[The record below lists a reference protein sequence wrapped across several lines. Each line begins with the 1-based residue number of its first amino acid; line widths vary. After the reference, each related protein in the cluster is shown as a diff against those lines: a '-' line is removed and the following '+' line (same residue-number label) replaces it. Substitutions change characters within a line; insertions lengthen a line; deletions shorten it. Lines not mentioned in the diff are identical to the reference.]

1 MHSGMRALICRRS
14 KLPQENS
21 QQNMHLH
28 GVRAHRQCLW
38 EGGMPGLG
46 GRAGANPPSSEAIA
60 FSLNVTKNVS
70 PIITTN
76 VQF

>member
-1 MHSGMRALICRRS
+1 
-14 KLPQENS
+14 
-21 QQNMHLH
+21 MHLH